1 MKQESWKGMGLMALT
16 WALFAVMAALGKF
29 AYQYTTPKVTF
40 FFQNFGA
47 FVFLS
52 ILFLRPGFSLFSS
65 ERWSLLIARGLFGA
79 FAFFCFFLSISFI
92 PLTDGTLLNTT
103 APLFLPLV
111 LFLCHKKKSSLWV
124 WSSSIIGFLGVAL
137 ILKPSAE
144 IFQLGS
150 IPGLLSGIGS
160 AIVMMLLRMLAFENP
175 KRVVLIYLLIA
186 SSAVSPFAVPAIS
199 GLPLAAWPPLLLI
212 GVIFGIGQYT
222 YTRALA
228 YAEPTVLAPFC
239 YTFVLVGGSIEWMV
253 WDRIP
258 TFLTLFGMM
267 LIIAGGVLTI
277 LWSKTESK
285 TEPIQE

>member
-1 MKQESWKGMGLMALT
+1 MKEETGKGILLMALAWALFGLMA
-16 WALFAVMAALGKF
+16 ACGKY

-52 ILFLRPGFSLFSS
+52 LLFLRPGFSLFSS
-65 ERWSLLIARGLFGA
+65 ERWPLLIARGVFGA
-79 FAFFCFFLSISFI
+79 FAFYCFFLSISFI

-111 LFLCHKKKSSLWV
+111 LLLWRKQKSSAWV
-124 WSSSIIGFLGVAL
+124 WSSAAIGFFGVLL
-137 ILKPSAE
+137 ILKPSRE

-160 AIVMMLLRMLAFENP
+160 AIVIVLIRLLALENP

-186 SSAVSPFAVPAIS
+186 SAAVFPFAAPA
-199 GLPLAAWPPLLLI
+199 LPHLPAAAWPALLLM
-212 GVIFGIGQYT
+212 GLLFGAGQFA

-228 YAEPTVLAPFC
+228 YGEPTLLAPFI
-239 YTFVLVGGSIEWMV
+239 YTFVLVASLLDWAM

-258 TFLTLFGMM
+258 TFWTFIGMM
-267 LIIAGGVLTI
+267 LIISGGILSI
-277 LWSKTESK
+277 LWSRAK
-285 TEPIQE
+285 EPVKEI